1 MNPSFFQSPEWEQ
14 FKLKTGY
21 EKSYRINDILVLQ
34 RSLTLGRSMLY
45 SPMVS
50 KAQLDRI
57 QITDNRKGNIFIG
70 EIKKIAQDN
79 KAIFYRLELDIPKT
93 VNCRLLSVDFKKSFE
108 EMQPENNWI
117 VDISK
122 NEDEILAGMKQKG
135 RYNIRVAEKN
145 NIAVTSSNITVE
157 ELDIFYDL
165 YSKTGK
171 RKKVAFRGK
180 AYFENLLDI
189 LGKIDYARAYAAK
202 SKVDGKEVPLAAAIV
217 IFYAEEAL
225 YLYGGSSDEHKNLMA
240 PYLLHWKIM
249 LDAKKAGMEKYNF
262 LGIAPTEDPNH
273 PWAGITR
280 FKKQFGGEQ
289 RDIAGS
295 YDLVLKPIE
304 YQMFKIAEKIRRK

>member
-1 MNPSFFQSPEWEQ
+1 MTVFQ
-14 FKLKTGY
+14 
-21 EKSYRINDILVLQ
+21 
-34 RSLTLGRSMLY
+34 
-45 SPMVS
+45 
-50 KAQLDRI
+50 
-57 QITDNRKGNIFIG
+57 NR
-70 EIKKIAQDN
+70 
-79 KAIFYRLELDIPKT
+79 
-93 VNCRLLSVDFKKSFE
+93 
-108 EMQPENNWI
+108 
-117 VDISK
+117 
-122 NEDEILAGMKQKG
+122 QK
-135 RYNIRVAEKN
+135 
-145 NIAVTSSNITVE
+145 
-157 ELDIFYDL
+157 
-165 YSKTGK
+165 
-171 RKKVAFRGK
+171 KKVAFRGK